1 MLHVNKQLGL
11 VPAFLVVLQDGAAT
25 PSVVMMVKYR
35 MEAARGDTQ
44 AGGAAASGMLRQL
57 YA

>member
-1 MLHVNKQLGL
+1 VNKQLGL
-11 VPAFLVVLQDGAAT
+11 VLAFLVVLQDGAAT
-25 PSVVMMVKYR
+25 PSVVMMVKYL

-44 AGGAAASGMLRQL
+44 AGGAAASGKLRQL